1 MVSGRD
7 LPAAGGAMAGHDPAV
22 STAANYRRFAGRE
35 TIGRAPAY
43 AVLAEAVAADEQILA
58 FLSALP
64 VAKRQPNLLF
74 AAARHLLG
82 TPTDIHALRD
92 LVRDRADELAAVM
105 RARRTQT
112 NEAARCATLLPALV
126 GLPEPLALLE
136 VGAAAGLTL
145 LVDRYSYDYAG
156 HYLPGADPQA
166 PTLTCQ
172 PQGPVPL
179 PERLPTVSWR
189 AGIDLNPLDAADP
202 DDARWLECLLWPGE
216 GDREARL
223 QGALEAARRHPPPV
237 HRGDL
242 VDDLVRVA
250 ASAPPDATL
259 VVYHSAVL
267 AYVDTDKRRA
277 FTAAVGDLDAVWLS
291 NEAPGVVPLSTATAT
306 YPHADSFNLIRN
318 GCDLLAFTDPHGTWI
333 DWVS

>member
-35 TIGRAPAY
+35 TVGRAPAY
-43 AVLAEAVAADEQILA
+43 GVLAAAVAADEQILT

-74 AAARHLLG
+74 AAARHVLG

-105 RARRTQT
+105 RVRRTQT

-156 HYLPGADPQA
+156 HYLPGR
-166 PTLTCQ
+166 T
-172 PQGPVPL
+172 
-179 PERLPTVSWR
+179 
-189 AGIDLNPLDAADP
+189 
-202 DDARWLECLLWPGE
+202 
-216 GDREARL
+216 
-223 QGALEAARRHPPPV
+223 RRHQ
-237 HRGDL
+237 H
-242 VDDLVRVA
+242 
-250 ASAPPDATL
+250 
-259 VVYHSAVL
+259 
-267 AYVDTDKRRA
+267 
-277 FTAAVGDLDAVWLS
+277 
-291 NEAPGVVPLSTATAT
+291 
-306 YPHADSFNLIRN
+306 
-318 GCDLLAFTDPHGTWI
+318 
-333 DWVS
+333 